1 MNICKKTLEFFHLL
15 YLRPPRHFHLSP
27 PPHAPPLP
35 PPPSSSL
42 CRTELVPPSPSSLRY
57 STPRTRARPRAPR
70 GLGPTSPPPR
80 PRSRSRRPRRDSEQI
95 RAAGEDRWRA
105 GPAPRH
111 AALGTPL
118 LRPLDPRAAAELRPP
133 PPTRARRSPKILTP
147 PRTRARRR
155 ALQQTRP
162 AAVTPSSPRC
172 CCPKPPRSRAPRA
185 AMAWSSSRR
194 LGLAPGRATP
204 SCSRRCGSAL
214 SCAAVDAHPPPRPRA
229 PRAVAVRSPRGLKL
243 LAPPWT

>member
-1 MNICKKTLEFFHLL
+1 MAELV
-15 YLRPPRHFHLSP
+15 RPWRSSWRRRA
-27 PPHAPPLP
+27 APSFLP
-35 PPPSSSL
+35 PPPSSL
-42 CRTELVPPSPSSLRY
+42 CRTELVPPSPSSRALLH
-57 STPRTRARPRAPR
+57 TPHAGAWPA
-70 GLGPTSPPPR
+70 SPPPR
-80 PRSRSRRPRRDSEQI
+80 PRSRSRRPRRGSEQI
-95 RAAGEDRWRA
+95 QAAGEDRWRA

-118 LRPLDPRAAAELRPP
+118 LRPLDTRAAADLRPP

-162 AAVTPSSPRC
+162 AAATPSSSCC

-204 SCSRRCGSAL
+204 SCSRRRGSAL

-229 PRAVAVRSPRGLKL
+229 PRAAAVRSPRGLKL
-243 LAPPWT
+243 LAPPWTRARHCVPP